1 MPVNNLFF
9 FFSWFCHCFLKFQDL
24 KYLIEVTGV
33 RFNFHPVPVPLFSDG
48 DKIISSP
55 KYSMVI
61 SAWVFLYF
69 DCSVVI
75 NIPFIADYIEM
86 QSYKSETIL
95 LSVVWLCHKNI
106 CINIVSCLSVIF
118 NMLHKSNNRALRDRW
133 HAPKMSLFH

>member
-1 MPVNNLFF
+1 
-9 FFSWFCHCFLKFQDL
+9 
-24 KYLIEVTGV
+24 
-33 RFNFHPVPVPLFSDG
+33 
-48 DKIISSP
+48 
-55 KYSMVI
+55 MVI

-106 CINIVSCLSVIF
+106 CINIVSC
-118 NMLHKSNNRALRDRW
+118 
-133 HAPKMSLFH
+133 

>member
-1 MPVNNLFF
+1 
-9 FFSWFCHCFLKFQDL
+9 
-24 KYLIEVTGV
+24 
-33 RFNFHPVPVPLFSDG
+33 
-48 DKIISSP
+48 
-55 KYSMVI
+55 MVF

-106 CINIVSCLSVIF
+106 CINIVSCLSVIS
-118 NMLHKSNNRALRDRW
+118 NMLHKSNNRALRDR
-133 HAPKMSLFH
+133 